1 MQLLYSLSPCLPSI
15 RIRKGAA
22 CAFDCFFGCD
32 GDVLLILAD
41 CRRQEQSAVRGKR
54 THRDLQT
61 AKTLIN
67 LAPQSYC
74 EE

>member
-1 MQLLYSLSPCLPSI
+1 V
-15 RIRKGAA
+15 A